1 MHTQQRIATAL
12 AAISA
17 RDEDRAAR
25 VLTQLAGKYGFEVVD
40 DCHTPSLLLDATWF
54 ADDGTAEIETDA
66 DNADD
71 AQAQYVASGEWGSDR
86 ATRIHEVSAYQ
97 KAISIY
103 GETVEV
109 NRETGSVEIQPTEPD
124 CCDGEHEWESP
135 ISLVGGIEENPGVWG
150 HGGGVVIEQVCRKCG
165 CGKTTDTWAQ
175 SCHGEQGLHAVSY
188 TAGQYTDAIEAQYG
202 FLPWNLDAV

>member
-25 VLTQLAGKYGFEVVD
+25 VLTQLAGKYGFELVD
-40 DCHTPSLLLDATWF
+40 DCDSPCLLLDATWF
-54 ADDGTAEIETDA
+54 ADDGSCEVFTDA

-71 AQAQYVASGEWGSDR
+71 AQAEYVASGDWGSDL
-86 ATRIHEVSAYQ
+86 ATAWVEVSAYQ
-97 KAISIY
+97 KAIDIY

-109 NRETGSVEIQPTEPD
+109 QRETRSVEIQPTEPD
-124 CCDGEHEWESP
+124 CCGGDHEWASP
-135 ISLVGGIEENPGVWG
+135 IGVVGGIKENPGVWG
-150 HGGGVVIEQVCRKCG
+150 HGGGVVIQELCVKCG

-175 SCHGEQGLHAVSY
+175 SCNGEQGLHAVSY
-188 TAGQYTDAIEAQYG
+188 EEGQYTDAIEG
-202 FLPWNLDAV
+202 